1 MCSKI
6 EQINVNDMFN
16 RAMSIRENTVITYTD
31 LMTDKEIKIWNE
43 LNAAERVGII
53 LPFNLML
60 VKKGTFERNPDTG
73 RMNLVYNEHVE
84 TVDVPIKP
92 SDRMKA
98 RDLLG
103 RYHSLFTEK
112 VDLNVATPVFVDN
125 IGEDDER
132 MSKI

>member
-43 LNAAERVGII
+43 LNAAERVGIM

-60 VKKGTFERNPDTG
+60 VKNG
-73 RMNLVYNEHVE
+73 
-84 TVDVPIKP
+84 VDRRIVPSIKLND
-92 SDRMKA
+92 DRIFI
-98 RDLLG
+98 
-103 RYHSLFTEK
+103 YS
-112 VDLNVATPVFVDN
+112 NV
-125 IGEDDER
+125 
-132 MSKI
+132 